1 MRIRHYPI
9 YRVRYN
15 SLCYRPVYA
24 RAFMMYR
31 LEMGRDWKFIARC
44 STSFSN
50 GRVFFWCTVFLHFI
64 NNVECMVCRCLTSHT
79 PLTSSWPHLRCDVGL
94 EEEEYK

>member
-64 NNVECMVCRCLTSHT
+64 NNVECMVGMSMSYIAYTPYLQLATS
-79 PLTSSWPHLRCDVGL
+79 
-94 EEEEYK
+94 EM